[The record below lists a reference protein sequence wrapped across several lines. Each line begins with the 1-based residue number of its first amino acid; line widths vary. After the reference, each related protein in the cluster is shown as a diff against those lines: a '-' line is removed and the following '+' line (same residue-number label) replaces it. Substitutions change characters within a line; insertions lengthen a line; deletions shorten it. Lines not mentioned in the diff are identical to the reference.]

1 MRYDDTYGWI
11 ITKDEWITCG
21 LTQATYNKLR
31 GIGRMQVIG
40 RAGKG
45 RRAEIIVKSL
55 PDYYRSIIEQRL
67 VQLKSDHANIMN
79 EAQMHG
85 DNLTECAIRVTA
97 NTLTVN
103 APYIR
108 AELINYINAHYNQ
121 YVSYYLQSFN
131 LNRRSIVGYA
141 KLCALAT
148 WVYNMVSLIRSRYP
162 DDKDYNRQMR
172 SFRANF
178 SEAMDGIANNFEILP
193 PLSRR
198 LDEWIDMV
206 VTKLSEG
213 KLVTDII
220 TVKRAGNK
228 NSQVL
233 TPEQR
238 LVIDK
243 LYMDPMALSVMEI
256 YQKLLETGRMMG
268 WWKDNDGRF
277 DQPSYGTVRNY
288 IVSRKNVLSLSRT
301 SEADFRNQILPTI
314 NRTYPTLKNMV
325 WGIDGTAQNEYVHYR
340 GKIRQY
346 AYAVTVYDYATFYLL
361 DVTITLAGETDAD
374 MIQAIKS
381 AIREAGYK
389 PEAIQCDQ
397 GPGYTG
403 LKQWCEA
410 NGIKVIPAGLGV
422 ARAKPVELLIGL
434 KDRLID
440 RFNASWS
447 GANRTAAGPN
457 SHPGDQHIKNAQR
470 NARDFAIAQRSL
482 RGEVMQQWNHYII
495 ETREGKP
502 CGKTPTELWN
512 AAESATPKLD
522 YINLCLLTGQKHTVK
537 LTIDGLTV
545 QNNTKQYTYFPS
557 LDTAEAIELAI
568 GAFSQV
574 PRRGH
579 REGSQM
585 DIYVIEY
592 GKPAL
597 VMKDNKCYGLWALKP
612 RADMFATLTKDT
624 ENYKLL
630 RRLQELLVSYA
641 HDNIQQVDEQYQVQ
655 AFAPIVDQLKH
666 TPLVGRKRVTPRL
679 DKSALNAD
687 EIMAKSGQE
696 TPDAVE
702 TIAGEITEEYETVEF
717 TNELTGEIITIK
729 RPKQ

>member
-1 MRYDDTYGWI
+1 MRYDDTLGWI
-11 ITKDEWITCG
+11 ITLDEWQRCG
-21 LTQATYNKLR
+21 LTMAAYNKLR
-31 GIGRMQVIG
+31 GTYRLDVVA
-40 RAGKG
+40 RASKG
-45 RRAEIIVKSL
+45 RKAEIVVGSL
-55 PDYYRSIIEQRL
+55 PDYYRSLIEQRL
-67 VQLKSDHANIMN
+67 VQLRDDHASLMADAKLHNS
-79 EAQMHG
+79 
-85 DNLTECAIRVTA
+85 NLTECAIRVTA

-108 AELINYINAHYNQ
+108 AELISYVNAQYNQ
-121 YVSYYLQSFN
+121 YVSHYLQSYN
-131 LNRRSIVGYA
+131 LNRRSIIGYA
-141 KLCALAT
+141 KLCALAM

-243 LYMDPMALSVMEI
+243 LYMDPMALSIMEI

-447 GANRTAAGPN
+447 GANRTATGAN
-457 SHPGDQHIKNAQR
+457 SHPGDQHVKNAQR

-495 ETREGKP
+495 DTREGKP

-522 YINLCLLTGQKHTVK
+522 YINLCLLTGHKHTVK

-545 QNNTKQYTYFPS
+545 QNNNQTYTYFPA
-557 LDTAEAIELAI
+557 LDTAEAIEQAI
-568 GAFSQV
+568 EAFSQI

-612 RADMFATLTKDT
+612 KADMFATLTKET

-630 RRLQELLVSYA
+630 RRFQELLVSYA
-641 HDNIQQVDEQYQVQ
+641 KETIQQVDEQYQVQ
-655 AFAPIVDQLKH
+655 AFAPVVDQLKH

-696 TPDAVE
+696 TPEAIE
-702 TIAGEITEEYETVEF
+702 TIANEITEYETVEF